1 MGGPTN
7 TNGAL
12 GSTKDYFELREDET
26 HENQQQTREDDKHE
40 NQQLNQLFIRLL
52 KLR

>member
-7 TNGAL
+7 TNCAL
-12 GSTKDYFELREDET
+12 GSTKDYFELRDDDK

-40 NQQLNQLFIRLL
+40 NQQLNQLLIRLL
-52 KLR
+52 KLN

>member
-7 TNGAL
+7 TNCAL
-12 GSTKDYFELREDET
+12 GSTKDYFELREDDK

-40 NQQLNQLFIRLL
+40 NQQLNQLLIRLL
-52 KLR
+52 KLN